1 MAESSSSLSY
11 GLVVHLQLLSTPFRK
26 DAVTFGYNDQIIIGK
41 DFHLS
46 DSVRSK
52 AHRPTASL
60 APQRSPHRLRPV
72 LPRHPL
78 HQFRAGHA
86 ERGFVRAGVDAAR
99 LAADDVAAEVARG
112 GFLLYDGNLLF

>member
-46 DSVRSK
+46 DLVRSK

-60 APQRSPHRLRPV
+60 ASQRSPHRLGPV
-72 LPRHPL
+72 LSRL
-78 HQFRAGHA
+78 QFLINVSSKFKIKFAII
-86 ERGFVRAGVDAAR
+86 V
-99 LAADDVAAEVARG
+99 
-112 GFLLYDGNLLF
+112 